1 MNKDIVIFG
10 NKTLEDLFKDIYKN
24 STKKSK
30 QIQAMISVLQP
41 LITNTK
47 DATMIV
53 PLIRDYLDADIRNDD
68 HLIKLAA
75 IIQRMSNNT
84 NTESEGFFGLSEKEI
99 EEIKREAEQQKL
111 ENNSIKQL
119 DNKSEDVINEITVD
133 KVQEKVDKD

>member
-10 NKTLEDLFKDIYKN
+10 NKTVEDLFKDIYKN

-47 DATMIV
+47 EATMIV
-53 PLIRDYLDADIRNDD
+53 PLIKDYLDVDIRNDE

-75 IIQRMSNNT
+75 IVQRMASNTDNDT
-84 NTESEGFFGLSEKEI
+84 SGFFGLSEEEI
-99 EEIKREAEQQKL
+99 EEIKKEAEQQKI
-111 ENNSIKQL
+111 EDTSIKQL
-119 DNKSEDVINEITVD
+119 DNKSEDIISDIKVD
-133 KVQEKVDKD
+133 KVKEKTDNK